1 MKISIGA
8 LAGNWTRTATMA
20 FYDAVALSPVDIVYI
35 GTAIHSP
42 LAGLRKRDC
51 LAVARE
57 LAAGGKEVVL
67 SVRAAAGEGD
77 ADSFNAWIAD
87 CTLPVEVSDARTL
100 QMLSGKVPLVIGA
113 GVPCASAETLAELV
127 GLGAKRW
134 VTPAVCKGEVV
145 KVLAYAAGAHC
156 EIEQAVLSPR
166 HFSRWQRRVEDC
178 PYEGSPMHGMPG
190 CDRETSLK
198 RDEPDWAADLK
209 MLWTAGV
216 EILRVTPRHVRDVEV
231 SQILCE
237 LVRGEVGPREAYA
250 RYAEASEQAGTPV
263 TPVTITPLDRSRRLA
278 GSAGL
283 AGVADSAGA
292 AVS

>member
-1 MKISIGA
+1 VKISIGA

-20 FYDAVALSPVDIVYI
+20 FYDAVALSPADIVYI

-57 LAAGGKEVVL
+57 LEAGGKEVVL
-67 SVRAAAGEGD
+67 SVRAAAGEWD
-77 ADSFNAWIAD
+77 AESFNAWIAD
-87 CTLPVEVSDARTL
+87 CTLAVEVSDARTF
-100 QMLSGKVPLVIGA
+100 QMLAAKVPLVIGT
-113 GVPCASAETLAELV
+113 GVPCASADTLTQLV

-145 KVLAYAAGAHC
+145 KMLAYAAGAGC
-156 EIEQAVLSPR
+156 EIEQPVLSPR

-198 RDEPDWAADLK
+198 RDAPDWADDLE
-209 MLWTAGV
+209 MLRTAGV

-231 SQILCE
+231 SQILSE
-237 LVRGEVGPREAYA
+237 LVRGEVGAREAYE
-250 RYAEASEQAGTPV
+250 RYAESSGHAGTQV
-263 TPVTITPLDRSRRLA
+263 TAVPLPRHRRL
-278 GSAGL
+278 
-283 AGVADSAGA
+283 ADSAGA